1 MKQLLWLL
9 VLITCV
15 AQAQNVE
22 NPTNGIIILA
32 DDNNIDLVLK
42 EYNRA
47 FQTSEIEAD
56 QLSEGIWLLR
66 SGDDKVLYAWCKV
79 NRNIQSVSWNARVSN
94 RVKPDD
100 SRLSEQYYLDIIKA
114 YDSWEVTTGGTD
126 YSGNDIIIGVVD
138 EGFDIAHEDLKI
150 TFITIQEKYH
160 LIIWTMIPMVMWTTL
175 TDGINAPNVASTMS
189 KAMAPML

>member
-9 VLITCV
+9 VLITYV

-47 FQTSEIEAD
+47 FQTSEIQAD

-66 SGDDKVLYAWCKV
+66 SGDDKVLNAWCKV

-138 EGFDIAHEDLKI
+138 EGFDIAHEDLKNNI
-150 TFITIQEKYH
+150 YNNPGEISSDN
-160 LIIWTMIPMVMWTTL
+160 L
-175 TDGINAPNVASTMS
+175 DNDSNG
-189 KAMAPML
+189 